1 MTHRDPLDL
10 ALPVAIVILTVL
22 TLPAHMPQV
31 APGGNTSPFGA
42 MMIKA
47 ANATQNLSA
56 SLNRLV
62 LIASIGAGSVVTLA
76 WCRVAISWFSNDPSK
91 KITAK
96 DRAKDAALGTFVLLA
111 AVSGLAWGLAHWV
124 LTGS

>member
-1 MTHRDPLDL
+1 
-10 ALPVAIVILTVL
+10 
-22 TLPAHMPQV
+22 
-31 APGGNTSPFGA
+31 